1 MAKKNLHNLMSG
13 IIGDNTGQ
21 GSNDVMEPQNN
32 LEDASPKSNVS
43 STPRRGRPKKE
54 NDDTR
59 TTLII
64 SAELLRKIKYV
75 SLMENSTL
83 KDIVDDAL
91 SLYVSKWEQ
100 DNGKIRLPKK

>member
-1 MAKKNLHNLMSG
+1 MSG
-13 IIGDNTGQ
+13 IIGENNSQNSNAELETKNT
-21 GSNDVMEPQNN
+21 V
-32 LEDASPKSNVS
+32 EDTSPNSNVT
-43 STPRRGRPKKE
+43 STPKRGRPKKD

-64 SAELLRKIKYV
+64 SSELLRKIKYV

-91 SLYVSKWEQ
+91 SLYVSKWEK
-100 DNGKIRLPKK
+100 DNGQIRLPKK

>member
-13 IIGDNTGQ
+13 ILDNNGGQ
-21 GSNDVMEPQNN
+21 DSNAELEPQYSV
-32 LEDASPKSNVS
+32 EDTSSNS
-43 STPRRGRPKKE
+43 STPKRGRPKKN

-64 SAELLRKIKYV
+64 SNELLKKIKYV

-83 KDIVDDAL
+83 KEIVDDAL
-91 SLYVSKWEQ
+91 SLYVSTWEK
-100 DNGKIRLPKK
+100 DNGEIRLPKK